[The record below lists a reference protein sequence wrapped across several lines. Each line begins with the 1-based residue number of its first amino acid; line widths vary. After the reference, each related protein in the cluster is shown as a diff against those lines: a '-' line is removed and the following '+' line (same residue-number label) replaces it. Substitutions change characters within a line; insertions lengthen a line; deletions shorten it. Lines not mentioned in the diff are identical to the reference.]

1 MEMHH
6 VHQTENKAT
15 EYIKF
20 AVVVIG
26 ILVVAWF
33 LADGSTLLSLQY
45 MMKVMG
51 LFLIVFASFQLIGY
65 KSFVGMFPEYDP
77 IAKFVP
83 GYSHAYPFIG
93 ILLGVLYLLDFGGAW
108 RDSITAII
116 LLVGAVGVYIN
127 IRKDGS
133 RPHCACLG
141 NIIKLPLSWVT
152 FFEDALMGVMA
163 VIMLLLSL

>member
-1 MEMHH
+1 MEKHH
-6 VHQTENKAT
+6 PSQDESKAI

-20 AVVVIG
+20 SVVIVG
-26 ILVVAWF
+26 ILAIAWF
-33 LADGSTLLSLQY
+33 LTGRADVLSLQY

-51 LFLIVFASFQLIGY
+51 VFLIIFALFQLLGY

-77 IAKFVP
+77 IAKFIP
-83 GYSHAYPFIG
+83 GYAHAYPFIG
-93 ILLGVLYLLDFGGAW
+93 ILLGALYLLNIGGAW
-108 RDSITAII
+108 RDGVTMAI

-141 NIIKLPLSWVT
+141 NVIKLPLSWIT
-152 FFEDALMGVMA
+152 FFEDVIMGVMA
-163 VIMLLLSL
+163 LIMVLISF

>member
-1 MEMHH
+1 MKDHH
-6 VHQTENKAT
+6 SHPTESKT
-15 EYIKF
+15 IEYIKF
-20 AVVVIG
+20 AIVIVG

-33 LADGSTLLSLQY
+33 LAGGDAFSLQY

-51 LFLIVFASFQLIGY
+51 VFLIVFASFQLIGY

-83 GYSHAYPFIG
+83 GYARVYPFIG
-93 ILLGVLYLLDFGGAW
+93 VLLGVLYLLNFGGVW
-108 RDSITAII
+108 RDGITAII

-141 NIIKLPLSWVT
+141 NIIKLPLSWIT
-152 FFEDALMGVMA
+152 FFEDAIMGVMA
-163 VIMLLLSL
+163 VIMLLLTLQ